1 MTALTRAPATPPRM
15 PDEAEGDY
23 SVFVAWF
30 EANPRPTPVEC
41 GCAEIAARNA
51 WVQRAQAWEWQHRL
65 KLGERTPPELLRD
78 LVIDQILAARIAAA
92 KIQDAEAGSKT
103 LTPEGSATLDRMAKL
118 SELATALP
126 SPKAEDSIDLTKL
139 TQEER
144 EVILRAQAIVRK
156 GTAK

>member
-1 MTALTRAPATPPRM
+1 MTDIAKIPATPPRM
-15 PDEAEGDY
+15 TDESEGDY
-23 SVFVAWF
+23 AVFTAWF
-30 EANPRPTPVEC
+30 EANPRPTPLEC
-41 GCAEIAARNA
+41 GCAEIAARQA
-51 WVQRAQAWEWQHRL
+51 WVQRVQAWEWQHRL

-118 SELATALP
+118 SELAAQLP
-126 SPKAEDSIDLTKL
+126 APKADTVDLSKL

-144 EVILRAQAIVRK
+144 EVILRAQAIIRK
-156 GTAK
+156 GTT